1 LRRISDVTNQSDI
14 QLVICERL
22 REFGYAS
29 DRHLRLYGEEFH
41 LVSDPIRDGD
51 GFAIKGIAR
60 RSASARYIGIPLS
73 LVHMLRQEL
82 IHETEL
88 DIAA

>member
-1 LRRISDVTNQSDI
+1 MTKQGDI

-22 REFGYAS
+22 REFGYATEH
-29 DRHLRLYGEEFH
+29 RIRLYGEEFR
-41 LVSDPIRDGD
+41 LVSDPMPDGD

-60 RSASARYIGIPLS
+60 RSGSSRYIGIPLS
-73 LVHMLRQEL
+73 IVHMLRKEL
-82 IHETEL
+82 TLDTRL

>member
-1 LRRISDVTNQSDI
+1 MTNQGEI
-14 QLVICERL
+14 QRVICERL

-29 DRHLRLYGEEFH
+29 ERHLKLYGEEFD

-73 LVHMLRQEL
+73 IVHMLRQEL
-82 IHETEL
+82 THETQPT
-88 DIAA
+88 